1 MRKSRPVSASKQ
13 AAHLEHKHQELKARV
28 QELDSRLHLSVSE
41 QVERQQLKKQKL
53 AAKDALSHL
62 RSTG

>member
-1 MRKSRPVSASKQ
+1 MRKSRPVDATKQ
-13 AAHLEHKHQELKARV
+13 AAHLEQKHQVLKARV
-28 QELDSRLHLSVSE
+28 HELDSRLHLSASE

-53 AAKDALSHL
+53 AAKDALSQL